1 MSRRLIESG
10 SSYEEETRLGRTKR
24 TIIIA
29 GSIMTSL
36 MSGLM
41 IFAVVYNHFVDK

>member
-1 MSRRLIESG
+1 MRQMMLERG

-41 IFAVVYNHFVDK
+41 IFAVLYNQFVGK

>member
-1 MSRRLIESG
+1 MRTNLLERG

-41 IFAVVYNHFVDK
+41 IFAVVFNHFVNK